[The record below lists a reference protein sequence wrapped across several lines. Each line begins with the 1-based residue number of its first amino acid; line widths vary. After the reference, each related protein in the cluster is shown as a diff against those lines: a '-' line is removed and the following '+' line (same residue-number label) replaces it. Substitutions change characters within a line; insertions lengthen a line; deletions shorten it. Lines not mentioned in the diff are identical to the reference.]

1 MTFDSIRPW
10 QTMTTVEAEAL
21 GTQDPV
27 VILPVSAIEQ
37 HGPHLP
43 LSTDL
48 EIGLGLLTEAFTQLG
63 GEVPTWTLPTQAVG
77 TSTEHLGFA
86 GTLSLTPEVFAET
99 IFQLGSAVA
108 LSGIRRLIVFNSHGG
123 NIPAIDTASLRL
135 RKERGLL
142 VVKASYFQFPR
153 PDDTGIPGSEWDHG
167 LHGGTVETAMMLHL
181 RPNLVRTEAL
191 KRFPSFG
198 EELNQATEHI
208 GPAHTASFAWLARD
222 LNPQGVVG
230 DATLAEPKLGAYLV
244 SHYGQALARVIQDTK
259 AFPLDRLL

>member
-1 MTFDSIRPW
+1 MTFDPIHPW

-21 GTQDPV
+21 RRQDPV
-27 VILPVSAIEQ
+27 VILPVAAIEQ

-48 EIGLGLLTEAFTQLG
+48 EIGLGLLAEAFTQLG
-63 GEVPTWTLPTQAVG
+63 DEVPTWTLPAQSIG
-77 TSTEHLGFA
+77 TSAEHLGFA
-86 GTLSLTPEVFAET
+86 GTLSLTPEIFAET
-99 IFQLGSAVA
+99 IFQLGSAIA
-108 LSGIRRLIVFNSHGG
+108 LSGIRRLLVFNSHGG
-123 NIPAIDTASLRL
+123 NIPAIETASLRL
-135 RKERGLL
+135 RKEHGLL
-142 VVKASYFQFPR
+142 VVKTSYFQFPH
-153 PDDTGIPGSEWDHG
+153 PDDTGIPGSEWDYG

-191 KRFPSFG
+191 QRFPSFG

-208 GPAHTASFAWLARD
+208 GPAKAASFAWLAKD

-244 SHYGQALARVIQDTK
+244 SHYGQALARVIEGTK
-259 AFPLDRLL
+259 AFPMDRLL